1 MPEPRWATRR
11 ALSAVDRDARTRILA
26 ALARRFGDL
35 DLAEDVLQDALAQA
49 LQTWPERGIPDTP
62 EAWLMTTAKRKA
74 LDIVRRESVLAQK
87 LARLRIEDE
96 LTPVSSSLADPA
108 DRVARDGEVSIPDDR
123 LELFFACAHPALGL
137 DDRIAL
143 TLRFVAGL
151 SSAEVA
157 HALLVPVPTMQQ
169 RIVRAKARIR
179 TMGVPFRLPN
189 ETEFQA
195 RLAPVQRVLYLL
207 FAEGYTRSAGSIHVR
222 DDLTSEAIRLTTV
235 LHALLPDSSETKAL
249 LALMLLTE
257 ARRPARTDSE
267 ERPIPLANQDRA
279 LWDHELLAAGLAH
292 AESAAARG
300 IGTYT
305 IQASIAAVHSEA
317 ESFADTDWD
326 QISVL
331 YGLLEQHEPGPVVRM
346 GKAIARGRARGASE
360 GLRLLDELADE
371 PALVRYRP
379 FHIARAVTL
388 EELGR
393 SAEAMAA
400 YRRALELPGNAAEDA
415 FILSTIGEL

>member
-1 MPEPRWATRR
+1 MQE
-11 ALSAVDRDARTRILA
+11 
-26 ALARRFGDL
+26 
-35 DLAEDVLQDALAQA
+35 ALAQA

-62 EAWLMTTAKRKA
+62 EAWIMTTAKRKA
-74 LDIVRRESVLAQK
+74 LDVVRRENVLAQK
-87 LARLRIEDE
+87 LARLRIEEE
-96 LTPVSSSLADPA
+96 LTPASAALADPA
-108 DRVARDGEVSIPDDR
+108 DRIQRETEVSIPDDR

-169 RIVRAKARIR
+169 RIVRAKAKIR

-189 ETEFQA
+189 QAEFQA
-195 RLAPVQRVLYLL
+195 RLATVQRVLYLL

-222 DDLTSEAIRLTTV
+222 DDLTAEAIRLTTV
-235 LHALLPDSSETKAL
+235 LHTLLPHSSETRAL

-267 ERPIPLANQDRA
+267 DRPIPLARQDRE
-279 LWDHELLAAGLAH
+279 LWDHRLLASGLAH
-292 AESAAARG
+292 AESAAAAG
-300 IGTYT
+300 IGTYS

-317 ESFADTDWD
+317 ESFAATDWE
-326 QISVL
+326 QITVL

-346 GKAIARGRARGASE
+346 ARAVARGRARGALE
-360 GLRLLDELADE
+360 GMRLLDELADE

-393 SAEAMAA
+393 TIGATES

-415 FILSTIGEL
+415 FILSAIAEL